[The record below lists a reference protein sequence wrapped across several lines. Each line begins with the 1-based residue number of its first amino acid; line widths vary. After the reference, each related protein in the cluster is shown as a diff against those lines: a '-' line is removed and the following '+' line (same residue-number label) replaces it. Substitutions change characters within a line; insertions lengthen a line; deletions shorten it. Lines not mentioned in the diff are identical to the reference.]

1 MKLGSYISMLN
12 RYIQN
17 SFFPDAIVKWNKLDA
32 NLKNAKSYMCFRNS
46 LLKIGRAVLNLTFK
60 VFEIQ

>member
-1 MKLGSYISMLN
+1 MKLGSYRSMLN

-46 LLKIGRAVLNLTFK
+46 LLKIGRSVPNSIFK
-60 VFEIQ
+60 VVKTQ